1 MKYNYVRKMAE
12 NHLPFI
18 KYVLLLD
25 MSKNITNKSN
35 MNAYISKFIS
45 WRNRQ
50 RVNKKNTKTTKCKL
64 LSF

>member
-1 MKYNYVRKMAE
+1 MAE

-25 MSKNITNKSN
+25 MSKYNAIITNKSN